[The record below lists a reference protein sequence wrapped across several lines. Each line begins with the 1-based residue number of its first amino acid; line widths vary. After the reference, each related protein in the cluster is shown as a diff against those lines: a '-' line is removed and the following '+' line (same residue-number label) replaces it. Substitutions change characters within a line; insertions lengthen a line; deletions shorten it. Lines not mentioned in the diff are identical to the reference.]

1 MHYGDG
7 VIRTQSIST
16 LSHER
21 ERAAG
26 QGGPGLDSTFRS
38 AHPNFKGNCHN
49 DGPVYKAA
57 ATWSSTSL
65 TLAGARRSNAGASS
79 ITIPQPQVPSLGP
92 QWVLR
97 HPLGQKLKGV
107 AFVLLKSGLF
117 EACFFEERLQLP
129 LFEFDAGVGG
139 TPEEFAVDE
148 ALREGVCV
156 GGCI

>member
-1 MHYGDG
+1 VREFFGNKSPITG
-7 VIRTQSIST
+7 V
-16 LSHER
+16 
-21 ERAAG
+21 
-26 QGGPGLDSTFRS
+26 
-38 AHPNFKGNCHN
+38 KG
-49 DGPVYKAA
+49 VA
-57 ATWSSTSL
+57 
-65 TLAGARRSNAGASS
+65 AGASS

-107 AFVLLKSGLF
+107 AFISLESGLF